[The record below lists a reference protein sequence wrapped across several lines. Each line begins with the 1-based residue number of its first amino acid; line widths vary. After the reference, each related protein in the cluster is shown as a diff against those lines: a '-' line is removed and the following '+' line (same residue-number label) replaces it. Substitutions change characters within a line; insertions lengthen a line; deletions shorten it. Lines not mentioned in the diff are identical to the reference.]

1 MATSRKC
8 ASPIWNLTVASWGQI
23 ILLTLRMK
31 KYPYGSYLGSIWKEE
46 IDSGLVALFCLL
58 RFLSTKFCFVHSPVA
73 NVGGVH
79 KTERKSSDFCEKHQR
94 DYVFYI

>member
-1 MATSRKC
+1 M
-8 ASPIWNLTVASWGQI
+8 ASWGQI

-46 IDSGLVALFCLL
+46 IDLGLVALFCLL

-73 NVGGVH
+73 NVGGVY
-79 KTERKSSDFCEKHQR
+79 KTERKPSDFCVKYQR